1 MHDDDQDPGPLSP
14 AGAPAGGAEEDNG
27 TGDLQPTRRG
37 LLLRLAAG
45 LLAAA
50 MAVVVLGGVPRVLAL
65 PPLDFLAEAL
75 RLDQDASVRRWQEAV
90 VLVTARNSAGGA
102 RTGTGFNIRPSG
114 LVITNRHVV
123 EGARSVEIRF
133 RDGTVYPAA
142 EVRVDDAADLAL
154 VRLNGADLPV
164 VPLGEPHLPPTGS
177 GVTVVGNPLGYPR
190 LAVRGTVL
198 GYAGQGPEPVM
209 EIDAPI
215 HSGHSG
221 SPVFNEEGNVV
232 GVVFGASA
240 GDGGGRTGYAVP
252 STALH
257 RFLAVEA
264 P

>member
-1 MHDDDQDPGPLSP
+1 MQRV
-14 AGAPAGGAEEDNG
+14 
-27 TGDLQPTRRG
+27 RR
-37 LLLRLAAG
+37 LLVGLAAG
-45 LLAAA
+45 AILLARAA
-50 MAVVVLGGVPRVLAL
+50 VPAAAAADAGEAAEAPSPAAVELGQAFGAL
-65 PPLDFLAEAL
+65 DQRSAAFLAQQFA
-75 RLDQDASVRRWQEAV
+75 RRAVQAGIDRRWQEAV

-142 EVRVDDAADLAL
+142 EVRVDDAADLAR

-164 VPLGEPHLPPTGS
+164 VPLGEPHLPPAGS